1 MFDFFKKSTDYLQPS
16 NAEEHQIM
24 SEDKLSNY
32 NELLNEEEVPE
43 YFKSVIR
50 LFLIPNKISPLKFQI
65 NMECFEDFY
74 SRGSDNVAPSLIKF
88 KQHGL
93 DRPMGYP
100 DWFYI
105 AFPDVALWAIHG
117 GGIEL
122 VEKKLQNY
130 SEEEIFDGDHLNISI
145 LIGIIRMY
153 LNNTSKSLEC
163 KKY

>member
-1 MFDFFKKSTDYLQPS
+1 MFDFFKRSTDYLQPS

-32 NELLNEEEVPE
+32 NELLNEEEVSE

-50 LFLIPNKISPLKFQI
+50 LFLIPNKISPLKFLI
-65 NMECFEDFY
+65 NKECFEDFY

-93 DRPMGYP
+93 DRPIGYP
-100 DWFYI
+100 DLFYI
-105 AFPDVALWAIHG
+105 AFPDVALWAMKGHG
-117 GGIEL
+117 LEL
-122 VEKKLQNY
+122 ILKKLQHY
-130 SEEEIFDGDHLNISI
+130 SEDEACEGEYFKISI
-145 LIGIIRMY
+145 LNDIIQMFF
-153 LNNTSKSLEC
+153 NNISKSLEC